1 MRWRNE
7 VFRLLGRAI
16 GLLVP
21 GVLLLVVAGSRGAV
35 QAQPASVSI
44 VDFAFNPSAITIA
57 AGTTLTWQNTGR
69 ATHTTT
75 STTGAWNS
83 GRLGPG
89 QTFSF
94 TFTQAGAFPYRCDIH
109 PSMQGTVTVSAPMA
123 PAPTPVPAPVS
134 PPPPMPPPPAPPTVA
149 ATSTAPKTISA
160 AGADAP
166 AIQEAVDQFRTDLG
180 GDNNG
185 VGGTFAT
192 GRREI
197 NWDGVPDAVSAPNPL
212 PADFFNTTS
221 ARGVV
226 FSTPGSGFQ
235 VSANDGVAPVRF
247 GTINPAYEALFST
260 FSTQRLFTALDSTVT
275 EARFFLPGTDTPATV
290 GGFGAVFTNVQHSDT
305 TVEAFDRNGASLG
318 LVTVPAG
325 PVAGLSF
332 AGIIAPDGTRIAR
345 VTITSGGGALGP
357 DVNDAGPINLVVMD
371 DFIYGEPQADAP
383 PPPPP
388 APAPP
393 PVPAPPPPMPPPPP
407 PPPPAPP
414 PPYRY

>member
-1 MRWRNE
+1 MRYRNE
-7 VFRLLGRAI
+7 IVWFLWRATR
-16 GLLVP
+16 LLVP
-21 GVLLLVVAGSRGAV
+21 CALLLVLAAVGSPGMV

-44 VDFAFNPSAITIA
+44 VDFAFNPSAITVA

-83 GRLGPG
+83 GRLSPG

-94 TFTQAGAFPYRCDIH
+94 TFTQAGTFPYRCDIH
-109 PSMQGTVTVSAPMA
+109 QSMQGTVTVSAPMA
-123 PAPTPVPAPVS
+123 PAPTPPPAPV
-134 PPPPMPPPPAPPTVA
+134 PPPPAPPPPA
-149 ATSTAPKTISA
+149 PSTAPSTSTTPKTFRA
-160 AGADAP
+160 AGADAS
-166 AIQEAVDQFRTDLG
+166 AIQAAVDQFRADLG

-185 VGGTFAT
+185 VGGTFPT

-197 NWDGVPDAVSAPNPL
+197 NWDGVPDAVAAPNPL

-221 ARGVV
+221 ARGVI

-260 FSTQRLFTALDSTVT
+260 FSAQRLFTALDSTVT
-275 EARFFLPGTDTPATV
+275 EVSFFVPGTDMPATV
-290 GGFGAVFTNVQHSDT
+290 SGFGAVFTNVQHNDT
-305 TVEAFDRNGASLG
+305 TLEAFDRNGISVG
-318 LVTVPAG
+318 LVTVPTG
-325 PVAGLSF
+325 PAAGLAF

-345 VTITSGGGALGP
+345 VKITSGGAALGP
-357 DVNDAGPINLVVMD
+357 DVNDDGAINLVVMD

-388 APAPP
+388 PAPP
-393 PVPAPPPPMPPPPP
+393 PAPPT
-407 PPPPAPP
+407 PAPP